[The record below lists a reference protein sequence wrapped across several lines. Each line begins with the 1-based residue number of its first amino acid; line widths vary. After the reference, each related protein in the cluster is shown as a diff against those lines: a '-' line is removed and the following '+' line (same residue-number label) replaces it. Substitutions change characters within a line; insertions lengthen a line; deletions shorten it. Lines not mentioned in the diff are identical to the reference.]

1 MSGQQNSIAYVCYVY
16 RLTVNAFIATHML
29 IYNLKLINFNQF
41 IHSWNMLILTLRS
54 ICIIDVIINTILLW
68 KKLVCKINHNWW
80 LKMDNY

>member
-1 MSGQQNSIAYVCYVY
+1 VSGQQNSIAYVCYVY
-16 RLTVNAFIATHML
+16 RLTVNAFIATNML

-68 KKLVCKINHNWW
+68 KKLVGKINHNWW